1 MPTMDRD
8 EIRAKQ
14 LWLIARAGMSISSAE
29 MSITDIQKA
38 MLDQFKAHV
47 IAYKLPPNLTGLDK
61 DRFFRTA
68 KHVNDEMATAG
79 DSRHTGVTLWRK
91 FADIKKVI
99 STVFTPIYAK
109 ILGKDGLPSGK
120 SMAEILLKTRVAIFD
135 YIEDTAMRA
144 SKSQKRVKKPFH
156 DSWYPLEWDIF
167 ITYGMPSNNPEKV
180 FFAE

>member
-1 MPTMDRD
+1 
-8 EIRAKQ
+8 
-14 LWLIARAGMSISSAE
+14 

-68 KHVNDEMATAG
+68 KHVNDEMATAR

-99 STVFTPIYAK
+99 
-109 ILGKDGLPSGK
+109 L
-120 SMAEILLKTRVAIFD
+120 
-135 YIEDTAMRA
+135 
-144 SKSQKRVKKPFH
+144 
-156 DSWYPLEWDIF
+156 
-167 ITYGMPSNNPEKV
+167 
-180 FFAE
+180 